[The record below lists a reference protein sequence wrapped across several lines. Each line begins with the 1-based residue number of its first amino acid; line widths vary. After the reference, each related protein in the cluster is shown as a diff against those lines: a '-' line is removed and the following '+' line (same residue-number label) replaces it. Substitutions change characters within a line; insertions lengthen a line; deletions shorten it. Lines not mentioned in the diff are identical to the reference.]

1 MRVIKLEPA
10 GSIDRGYCGID
21 CDDFEVAG
29 LTDSQQGVV
38 GAHAGVL
45 AANLQTAAEV
55 LFDESDAVL
64 QRVCGDDEVVQ
75 LAVL

>member
-1 MRVIKLEPA
+1 
-10 GSIDRGYCGID
+10 
-21 CDDFEVAG
+21 
-29 LTDSQQGVV
+29 
-38 GAHAGVL
+38 VL
-45 AANLQTAAEV
+45 ATNLQTAAEV